1 MNGLTDRG
9 RKQTMTERKHEEQT
23 TAGPATDPPGEGDT
37 IDDAAKEAVREI
49 EKRGT
54 GHAGTGDIG

>member
-1 MNGLTDRG
+1 MDDG
-9 RKQTMTERKHEEQT
+9 KHEQEAVT
-23 TAGPATDPPGEGDT
+23 EPATDSPGEGDS
-37 IDDAAKEAVREI
+37 IEDAAKEAVREI

>member
-1 MNGLTDRG
+1 MN
-9 RKQTMTERKHEEQT
+9 ERKHEEQT